1 MIQQKNSCQSF
12 SAKTNFGNVLL
23 LVFFIFTCEALAHR
37 GLPHTIFCIAYL
49 RIHRGNLPVEFAV
62 GFLYLQT
69 DSLFVYASKSCLYG
83 GKPFSYVYKTFWF
96 VRFSLLIVF
105 LLVIVVAVMGHRRNE
120 TPSGCYF
127 IDVVIKS
134 SKRQHMCMLLFH
146 QNKDSISKKS
156 KQKWILFPLVRNK
169 N

>member
-1 MIQQKNSCQSF
+1 MFCYLFFFYLHAWSSRIQRIAPNH
-12 SAKTNFGNVLL
+12 LL
-23 LVFFIFTCEALAHR
+23 YCIFE
-37 GLPHTIFCIAYL
+37 
-49 RIHRGNLPVEFAV
+49 NLPWEFAARICRGYLPREFAV
-62 GFLYLQT
+62 AICRRFFVFI
-69 DSLFVYASKSCLYG
+69 SKFFFVYVSKSCLYG
-83 GKPFSYVYKTFWF
+83 GKPFLYVCKTFWF
-96 VRFSLLIVF
+96 VRFSLLTVF

-156 KQKWILFPLVRNK
+156 KQKWILFHLVRNK

>member
-1 MIQQKNSCQSF
+1 MF
-12 SAKTNFGNVLL
+12 EMFVLL
-23 LVFFIFTCEALAHR
+23 INEINPHSFCFVSYFIFTREALLHR
-37 GLPHTIFCIAYL
+37 GCSTRSSVLDIW
-49 RIHRGNLPVEFAV
+49 EFAV
-62 GFLYLQT
+62 GICRGV
-69 DSLFVYASKSCLYG
+69 FVYISESFFVYVSKSCLYG
-83 GKPFSYVYKTFWF
+83 GKPFLYVCKTFWF
-96 VRFSLLIVF
+96 VRFSLLTVF

-156 KQKWILFPLVRNK
+156 KQKWILFHLVRNK

>member
-1 MIQQKNSCQSF
+1 MRLILIAF
-12 SAKTNFGNVLL
+12 ALL
-23 LVFFIFTCEALAHR
+23 ATCFLFIFTREALPHR
-37 GLPHTIFCIAYL
+37 GLLHTIFCIAYL
-49 RIHRGNLPVEFAV
+49 RICHGNLLWLFAAGICR
-62 GFLYLQT
+62 GF
-69 DSLFVYASKSCLYG
+69 FVYISESFFVYVSKSCLYG
-83 GKPFSYVYKTFWF
+83 GKPFLYVCKTFWF
-96 VRFSLLIVF
+96 VRFSLLTVF

-156 KQKWILFPLVRNK
+156 KQKWILFHLVRNK